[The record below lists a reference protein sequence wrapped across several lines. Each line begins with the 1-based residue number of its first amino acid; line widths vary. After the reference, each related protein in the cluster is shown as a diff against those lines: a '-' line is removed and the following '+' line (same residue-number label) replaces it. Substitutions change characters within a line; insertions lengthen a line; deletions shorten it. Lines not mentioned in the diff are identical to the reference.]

1 MKIAFSRLQDL
12 VSRVVPDPTLRL
24 QVLTTSMA
32 LAFSRTAS
40 LPSAPVPSPAAYYNT
55 QVLTGMDEAMSKM
68 NEQIIIDLKS
78 ARNEAR
84 QFWLLRYASAH
95 PGNLPVTS
103 AIGFIDTICGAGLYM
118 DQNLICYCNDHKDAI
133 LQLTIAI
140 EALINAESNQKV
152 A

>member
-12 VSRVVPDPTLRL
+12 VQRVVPDPLCRL
-24 QVLTTSMA
+24 DVLTTAMA
-32 LAFSRTAS
+32 LAMSRTAS

-55 QVLTGMDEAMSKM
+55 QVMSGMDEAMAKM
-68 NEQIIIDLKS
+68 NEQIIFDLKC

-95 PGNLPVTS
+95 PSRLPPTS
-103 AIGFIDTICGAGLYM
+103 AIGFIDTICGAGMYM
-118 DQNLICYCNDHKDAI
+118 DQDLICFANEHKDAV
-133 LQLTIAI
+133 LQLAIAI
-140 EALINAESNQKV
+140 EALIESEFQKV

>member
-1 MKIAFSRLQDL
+1 MKIAYHRLQDI
-12 VSRVVPDPTLRL
+12 VQRVVADPTERL
-24 QVLTTSMA
+24 GVLTTAMA

-55 QVLTGMDEAMSKM
+55 QVLSGMDEAMSKM
-68 NEQIIIDLKS
+68 NEQIIFDLKC

-95 PGNLPVTS
+95 PSKLFPVS
-103 AIGFIDTICGAGLYM
+103 AIGFIDTICGAGQYM
-118 DQNLICYCNDHKDAI
+118 DQDLICYANEHKDAI

-140 EALINAESNQKV
+140 ELLIDSEIQKV